1 MRTQDFMAQ
10 PDPATHDGIELWG
23 MVNQLPASNDDT
35 AFAVVTDP
43 QIRPEMWTVF
53 LRLKEGG
60 AEDLL
65 DCLSPEEARETAAEL
80 ASLYGWGV
88 IDKIFA

>member
-1 MRTQDFMAQ
+1 MRTQDFMAR

-23 MVNQLPASNDDT
+23 MVNQSPASHDET

-43 QIRPEMWTVF
+43 PTQPDMWTVF
-53 LRLKEGG
+53 LRLRDGG

-65 DCLSPEEARETAAEL
+65 DCLSPEEARSTAAEL
-80 ASLYGWGV
+80 AEIYGWGV
-88 IDKIFA
+88 TDKIFA

>member
-1 MRTQDFMAQ
+1 MRTQDFMAR

-23 MVNQLPASNDDT
+23 MVNQSPASHDET

-43 QIRPEMWTVF
+43 QTQPDMWTVF
-53 LRLKEGG
+53 LRLKDGG

-65 DCLSPEEARETAAEL
+65 DCLSPEEARSAAAEL
-80 ASLYGWGV
+80 AEIYGWGV
-88 IDKIFA
+88 TDKIFA